1 MDEPVLLP
9 PGDAPRDPAAAR
21 SLAWPAAASA
31 GPGAGKTCA
40 DDATLIALSVAE
52 PEVFAVIFDR
62 HATEIH
68 RYAARRLGDSI
79 AEDVVG
85 ETFLVAFRRRGRYD
99 PAYPNARPW
108 LYGIATNMISRHRQA
123 ELRLYRALARTG
135 VDPVI
140 ASPADDVIARVSA
153 AGERRALA
161 AALARLSVADRNTL
175 LLVAWGELSYG
186 QAASALRVP
195 VGTVRSRLNRARR
208 KVREALGDTSPVESA
223 EEPDHE

>member
-1 MDEPVLLP
+1 
-9 PGDAPRDPAAAR
+9 
-21 SLAWPAAASA
+21 
-31 GPGAGKTCA
+31 
-40 DDATLIALSVAE
+40 
-52 PEVFAVIFDR
+52 VIFDR

-79 AEDVVG
+79 AEDVVA

-123 ELRLYRALARTG
+123 EVRLYRALARTG
-135 VDPVI
+135 VDPVV
-140 ASPADDVIARVSA
+140 ASPADDVVARVSA

-186 QAASALRVP
+186 QAPSALRVP
-195 VGTVRSRLNRARR
+195 VCTVRSRLNRARR
-208 KVREALGDTSPVESA
+208 KVREALGDTSPIQSA

>member
-9 PGDAPRDPAAAR
+9 RGEGPGDPAAAR
-21 SLAWPAAASA
+21 PRAWPGAA
-31 GPGAGKTCA
+31 GARARKTCA

-52 PEVFAVIFDR
+52 PEAFAVIFDR

-79 AEDVVG
+79 AEDVVA

-123 ELRLYRALARTG
+123 EVRLYRALARTG
-135 VDPVI
+135 VDPVV
-140 ASPADDVIARVSA
+140 ASPADDVARVSA

-208 KVREALGDTSPVESA
+208 KVREALGDTSPIQSA